1 MPRKKFTRSNK
12 IERLLARL
20 ARVLLLWA
28 LGGHCGCLR
37 FAGGT
42 QWHLYL
48 SEVQLSVE
56 AWVPRL
62 PPKLLCPECLL
73 QPAGVTAFL
82 DSMQQAVARQGEQQ
96 RLHAQH
102 ESNIPTHD
110 RDAYTRALPAAL
122 PSLCPALAAQ
132 LPCPCTCRAA
142 CCCLSCACVR
152 TLIEDSPWQE

>member
-102 ESNIPTHD
+102 ESKYQDPDTRPRRIPV
-110 RDAYTRALPAAL
+110 RCWLPCPRCALPL
-122 PSLCPALAAQ
+122 
-132 LPCPCTCRAA
+132 LPCPCMCRAA
-142 CCCLSCACVR
+142 CCCLCCACVR